1 MYIRA
6 RVAAE
11 LENDHDMTRVEK
23 IDVAELKNFEKREK
37 MTYASTNSFLV
48 KSGCFK
54 HKTYANMIFW
64 VFTSIFPTLP

>member
-37 MTYASTNSFLV
+37 MRGQSWKNF
-48 KSGCFK
+48 F
-54 HKTYANMIFW
+54 F
-64 VFTSIFPTLP
+64 

>member
-23 IDVAELKNFEKREK
+23 IDVAELKNFEKKRK
-37 MTYASTNSFLV
+37 NDVRFYKF
-48 KSGCFK
+48 
-54 HKTYANMIFW
+54 IFGKKRL
-64 VFTSIFPTLP
+64 FQAQNLC

>member
-48 KSGCFK
+48 KKRLFQAQNLC
-54 HKTYANMIFW
+54 
-64 VFTSIFPTLP
+64 